1 MKIGYLF
8 SVPLVDFRMDD
19 HEDLCARLSTL
30 FLKKAAE
37 DHEVR
42 NKIRRDTQFGDLFE
56 SRFDLFNWQDEPVK
70 ELAAFCHRALAS
82 VIFELSDYTED
93 EFSKLV
99 FDYHAWFHITKHGGF
114 QALHHHQ
121 NASWSGIFCVDP
133 GDSPAEFPQSGAV
146 RFHDTRGL
154 ADQYRD
160 AANNRLKLPARFG
173 GYQIDHEAGRL
184 LIFPSYVDHEIF
196 TYMGKRERI
205 VVAFNCM
212 VKKSQPAG

>member
-8 SVPLVDFRMDD
+8 SVPLVEFRMDD
-19 HEDLCARLSTL
+19 HEALCEQLKIL
-30 FLKKAAE
+30 FLQKAE
-37 DHEVR
+37 KDQGIR
-42 NKIRRDTQFGDLFE
+42 NEIRRDTQHGELFE
-56 SRFDLFNWQDEPVK
+56 SKFDLFHWQDEPVK
-70 ELAAFCHRALAS
+70 ELAKFCHRALAS
-82 VIFELSDYTED
+82 TIFELSDYSED
-93 EFSKLV
+93 EFSKLA
-99 FDYHAWFHITKHGGF
+99 FDYHAWFHVTKNGGF

-133 GDSPAEFPQSGAV
+133 GDSPQEFPHSGAV
-146 RFHDTRGL
+146 RFYDARGF

-160 AANNRLKLPARFG
+160 AGNSRLKLPAKFG

-196 TYMGKRERI
+196 PYMGQRERV

-212 VKKSQPAG
+212 VRDG

>member
-8 SVPLVDFRMDD
+8 SVPLVEFRMDD
-19 HEDLCARLSTL
+19 HEGLCEQLTTL
-30 FLKKAAE
+30 FLQKAEE
-37 DHEVR
+37 DEEVR
-42 NKIRRDTQFGDLFE
+42 NEIRRDTQHGELFE
-56 SRFDLFNWQDEPVK
+56 SKFDLFQWQDEPVK
-70 ELAAFCHRALAS
+70 ELAEFCHRALAS
-82 VIFELSDYTED
+82 TIFELSDYSED

-99 FDYHAWFHITKHGGF
+99 FDYHAWFHVTKNGGF

-133 GDSPAEFPQSGAV
+133 GDSPQEFPHSGAV
-146 RFHDTRGL
+146 RFYDARGF

-160 AANNRLKLPARFG
+160 AGNSRLKLPAKFG

-196 TYMGKRERI
+196 PYMGQRERI

-212 VKKSQPAG
+212 VRDG

>member
-8 SVPLVDFRMDD
+8 SVPLVEFRMDD
-19 HEDLCARLSTL
+19 HEGLCEQLTTL
-30 FLKKAAE
+30 FLQKAE
-37 DHEVR
+37 QDDGVR
-42 NKIRRDTQFGDLFE
+42 NEIRRDTQHGDLFE
-56 SRFDLFNWQDEPVK
+56 SKFDLFHWQDEPVK
-70 ELAAFCHRALAS
+70 ELAKFCHRALAS
-82 VIFELSDYTED
+82 TIFELSDYSED

-99 FDYHAWFHITKHGGF
+99 FDYHAWFHVTKNGGF

-133 GDSPAEFPQSGAV
+133 GDSPQEFPHSGAV
-146 RFHDTRGL
+146 RFYDARGF

-160 AANNRLKLPARFG
+160 AGNSRLKLPAKFG

-196 TYMGKRERI
+196 
-205 VVAFNCM
+205 
-212 VKKSQPAG
+212 P

>member
-8 SVPLVDFRMDD
+8 SVPLVEFRMDN
-19 HEDLCARLSTL
+19 HEGLCEQLTTL
-30 FLKKAAE
+30 FLQKAE
-37 DHEVR
+37 QDDGVR
-42 NKIRRDTQFGDLFE
+42 NEIRRDTQHGELFE
-56 SRFDLFNWQDEPVK
+56 SKFDLFHWQDEPVK
-70 ELAAFCHRALAS
+70 ELAKFCHRALAS
-82 VIFELSDYTED
+82 TIFELSDYSED

-99 FDYHAWFHITKHGGF
+99 FDYHAWFHVTKNGGF

-133 GDSPAEFPQSGAV
+133 GDSPQEFPYSGAV
-146 RFHDTRGL
+146 RFYDARGF

-160 AANNRLKLPARFG
+160 AGNNRLKLPAKFG

-196 TYMGKRERI
+196 PLYGAARTHRRGL
-205 VVAFNCM
+205 
-212 VKKSQPAG
+212 

>member
-8 SVPLVDFRMDD
+8 SVPLIEFKLDA
-19 HEDLCARLSTL
+19 HEELCKQLRIL
-30 FLKKAAE
+30 FLKRAKE
-37 DHEVR
+37 NQDVR
-42 NKIRRDTQFGDLFE
+42 NEIRRDTQFGDLFE
-56 SRFDLFNWQDEPVK
+56 SKFDLFHWPDEPVK
-70 ELAAFCHRALAS
+70 ELAGFCHRALGKT
-82 VIFELSDYTED
+82 IFELSDYSED

-133 GDSPAEFPQSGAV
+133 GDSPPQHPHSGAV
-146 RFHDTRGL
+146 RFYDARGL

-160 AANNRLKLPARFG
+160 AGNNRLKLPAQFG
-173 GYQIDHEAGRL
+173 GYEINHEAGRL

-212 VKKSQPAG
+212 VKES

>member
-8 SVPLVDFRMDD
+8 SVPLVEFRMDN
-19 HEDLCARLSTL
+19 HEDLCERLTTL
-30 FLKKAAE
+30 FLKKAEE
-37 DHEVR
+37 DQDVR
-42 NKIRRDTQFGDLFE
+42 NEIRRDTQHGDLFE
-56 SRFDLFNWQDEPVK
+56 SKFDLFHWPDEPVK

-82 VIFELSDYTED
+82 TIFELSDYSED

-121 NASWSGIFCVDP
+121 NASWSGIFCIDP
-133 GDSPAEFPQSGAV
+133 GDSPAEFPHSGAV
-146 RFHDTRGL
+146 RFHDARGL

-160 AANNRLKLPARFG
+160 AGNGRLKLPARFG

-212 VKKSQPAG
+212 VKES